1 MKIDENTQNI
11 INLMVKVD
19 NKEDLIKFYIR
30 GLKKNASDNY
40 MLRESLKT
48 NFDRIELTKIKK
60 VNIVIFNSLLETY
73 KSGEDIYK
81 YTLELCEKLDVSPNN
96 LVKLITDFNADDE
109 KTDLAYKCTLN
120 EVKFEIEN
128 KMLLDYKT
136 RKENREYGIAKATVR
151 FFLSATET
159 PEEFSQITSNHYY
172 IYRKALEILRPKD
185 HPLYLRCLELKNAS
199 LKRRAN
205 IRTENAVRISEGFR
219 DYIKQNIASMS
230 DQETIAFL
238 KNRNNRHELALY
250 CNMYGFK
257 TNALAFFLQMDST
270 LAEQLTFAE
279 DKKAVYDL
287 YQTYYVNILNE
298 MGEELAKIYRF
309 KLKRPLNA
317 YDYAVRYNLDVKD
330 LAFVGYSLSGVKN
343 LNLIRQYVDSNP
355 QLFEPITPST
365 VEVLSQTNKLTCGGT
380 AISFEKSD
388 LYKAIDEIKEHN
400 YPFNL
405 GVLYGAIKHQKALK
419 MDESI
424 NKILKKD

>member
-1 MKIDENTQNI
+1 MKIEENTQNTI
-11 INLMVKVD
+11 KFMGNVD
-19 NKEDLIKFYIR
+19 NKENLIELYIR
-30 GLKKNASDNY
+30 GIKKNGGDY
-40 MLRESLKT
+40 HTLRESLKT
-48 NFDRIELTKIKK
+48 NFDRLELSKIEK
-60 VNIVIFNSLLETY
+60 VNIVIFNSLIEAY

-81 YTLELCEKLDVSPNN
+81 YTLELCEKLDVTPNN
-96 LVKLITDFNADDE
+96 LVKVITDFNADDE
-109 KTDLAYKCTLN
+109 RTDLSYKCTLN
-120 EVKFEIEN
+120 EIKFEIEN
-128 KMLLDYKT
+128 KMILDYKT
-136 RKENREYGIAKATVR
+136 RKENRNYGIAKATVR
-151 FFLSATET
+151 YFLSVAKT
-159 PEEFSQITSNHYY
+159 PEEFSEITSKYNGAYY
-172 IYRKALEILRPKD
+172 KALKILKPKD
-185 HPLYLRCLELKNAS
+185 HPLYLRCLELKNAF
-199 LKRRAN
+199 LKDMANKRTRAL
-205 IRTENAVRISEGFR
+205 IRGSENVRDS
-219 DYIKQNIASMS
+219 IKQRIASMS

-238 KNRNNRHELALY
+238 KKRNNNHDLALY
-250 CNMYGFK
+250 CNMNGFK
-257 TNALAFFLQMDST
+257 TNALIFFLQADET

-330 LAFVGYSLSGVKN
+330 LAFVGYSLRGVKN

-388 LYKAIDEIKEHN
+388 LYKAIDEIKEHS